1 MAGNDAVAAKRLL
14 PLTPRAL
21 GAMLRAGIS
30 LPFDPLALLES
41 PLEWRVLNA
50 AARDGVG
57 DVLARL
63 ETRRSVACRDAA
75 LLAEPALDAWLAYS
89 WFREFLHLRNVLLA
103 LHDKGHAFEDTGHTF
118 EDMGHGFEATACAGG
133 TADLARQD
141 WLVACALADI
151 GYPGRHTRLA
161 GHLPSLGMLP
171 AMVAGLPGEA
181 RGVVVS
187 AFGQPDI
194 GHLLTEI
201 RRSKPGR
208 LIVVGEAEF
217 AHTAYLREIAAD
229 ASQRLAPAEFLL
241 PAARPVP
248 AANLAASPEP
258 EAPFSFA
265 AAVATALAECCWPVR
280 IATGEAV
287 RQVFAERRIVKAIVA
302 DHISDS
308 GFAILAEAR
317 ERGIPL
323 RVIAHS
329 GLPMDPV
336 FRLPLSRE
344 DRGSYIVSTPARA
357 RRLRNALP
365 RTGGGIAV
373 QVRKPQAFRT
383 RSLETVARH
392 VKTFRGAKHC
402 RIGLLLTTGQ
412 HVFALDR
419 PLGPVMDGLR
429 AFLAECAGNPVSLIF
444 RLRER
449 EDDPA
454 TLAHILEVPA
464 GLDIDFQRVGQVPL
478 GKFFGQVDVIIEVGA
493 PTSASLAA
501 VARGVPVFRLARFET
516 DERIGEA
523 PGFPVL
529 PASAAVA
536 RLREITG
543 SLVRRIQV
551 LRRQRKLFE

>member
-1 MAGNDAVAAKRLL
+1 MARNDAVATRRLL
-14 PLTPRAL
+14 PLTPRAV
-21 GAMLRAGIS
+21 GAMLRAGIC

-41 PLEWRVLNA
+41 PLAWQVLNA
-50 AARDGVG
+50 AAREGVD

-63 ETRRSVACRDAA
+63 ETRRSVASRDAA

-103 LHDKGHAFEDTGHTF
+103 IQDK
-118 EDMGHGFEATACAGG
+118 GHGFEANARAGG
-133 TADLARQD
+133 AVDVARQD
-141 WLVACALADI
+141 WLVECALADI
-151 GYPGRHTRLA
+151 GYPGRRTRFA
-161 GHLPSLGMLP
+161 GHLPSLNMLP
-171 AMVAGLPGEA
+171 AMAAGLPGETGGA
-181 RGVVVS
+181 VVVS

-201 RRSKPGR
+201 RRSKRGR
-208 LIVVGEAEF
+208 LIVVGEPEF
-217 AHTAYLREIAAD
+217 AHTAYLREIAAG
-229 ASQRLAPAEFLL
+229 ASQRLDHAEFLL
-241 PAARPVP
+241 PVERPIP
-248 AANLAASPEP
+248 AADPTPTSEQ
-258 EAPFSFA
+258 EVPFSFA
-265 AAVATALAECCWPVR
+265 AVVAAALAECCWPVR
-280 IATGEAV
+280 LATGEAV
-287 RQVFAERRIVKAIVA
+287 RQVFAGRQIVKAVVA

-317 ERGIPL
+317 ARDVPL

-329 GLPMDPV
+329 GLPMDPL
-336 FRLPLSRE
+336 FRLPLSRG
-344 DRGSYIVSTPARA
+344 DRGSYVVSTHARA
-357 RRLRNALP
+357 RKLANALP
-365 RTGGGIAV
+365 RAGGGIMV
-373 QVRKPQAFRT
+373 QVRKPQAFRN

-419 PLGPVMDGLR
+419 PLGPVMDSLR
-429 AFLAECAGNPVSLIF
+429 GFLAECAGNPVSLIF

-454 TLAHILEVPA
+454 TLAHVLKVPE
-464 GLDIDFQRVGQVPL
+464 GLDISFQRVGQMPL
-478 GKFFGQVDVIIEVGA
+478 GKFFGQVDVVIEVGA

-516 DERIGEA
+516 DERIGEV

-543 SLVRRIQV
+543 SLVRRIQL

>member
-1 MAGNDAVAAKRLL
+1 MARNDAVATRRLL
-14 PLTPRAL
+14 PLTPRAV
-21 GAMLRAGIS
+21 GAMLRAGIR

-50 AARDGVG
+50 AARDGVD

-63 ETRRSVACRDAA
+63 ATRRSVASRDAA
-75 LLAEPALDAWLAYS
+75 LLAEPALDSWLAYS

-103 LHDKGHAFEDTGHTF
+103 LHGAGHAFE
-118 EDMGHGFEATACAGG
+118 ATVSSGG
-133 TADLARQD
+133 AADLARQD
-141 WLVACALADI
+141 WLVECALADI
-151 GYPGRHTRLA
+151 GYPGRRTRLA
-161 GHLPSLGMLP
+161 EHLPSLGMLP
-171 AMVAGLPGEA
+171 AMVAGLPGET

-201 RRSKPGR
+201 RRSKAGR
-208 LIVVGEAEF
+208 LVIVGEPEF
-217 AHTAYLREIAAD
+217 AHTAYLREIAAG
-229 ASQRLAPAEFLL
+229 AAQRLDQAEFLL
-241 PAARPVP
+241 PVEGPVP
-248 AANLAASPEP
+248 AADSTATPEQ

-265 AAVATALAECCWPVR
+265 AAVAAALVECYWPMR
-280 IATGEAV
+280 AATGEAV
-287 RQVFAERRIVKAIVA
+287 RQVFAERRIGKVIVA

-317 ERGIPL
+317 ARNIPV

-329 GLPMDPV
+329 GLPMDPL
-336 FRLPLSRE
+336 FRLPLSRG
-344 DRGSYIVSTPARA
+344 DKGSYVVSTPARA
-357 RRLRNALP
+357 RKLANALS
-365 RTGGGIAV
+365 RVGSGIAV
-373 QVRKPQAFRT
+373 QVRKPQPFRN

-419 PLGPVMDGLR
+419 PLGLVMDSLR
-429 AFLAECAGNPVSLIF
+429 AFLAECAGNPVSLLF

-454 TLAHILEVPA
+454 MLAHVLKAPE
-464 GLDIDFQRVGQVPL
+464 GLDIGFQRVGQVPL
-478 GKFFGQVDVIIEVGA
+478 GKFFGQVDVVIEVGA

-501 VARGVPVFRLARFET
+501 VARGVPVFRLARFEA

-536 RLREITG
+536 RLREVTG
-543 SLVRRIQV
+543 SLVRRIQG